1 MEEQDVARVLGAGDA
16 LAGFSRLSISLVLT
30 DPRQDD
36 NPIIYVNDAFERTTG
51 YSRSAA
57 VGRNCR
63 FLQGEHTDK
72 RDVDRI
78 RAAVETARDVS
89 VDILNY
95 RANGEPF
102 YNRVIIAPIMG
113 DDGEP
118 LFFFGIQKEL
128 VDSDRGADNR
138 ISEDHLGQL
147 QNLVQ
152 NDLALVLQRI
162 GRHQD
167 LSAGVPALE
176 IAGLPRRLEGLQLV
190 YEEMRHASRNRNR
203 LMLDL
208 GSLLSRLSSAIAHDE
223 AGPGIRFVQSV
234 EGTEVSLERATRI
247 ALVVSEVL
255 HNAFRH
261 AFSAGEDGTVELRA
275 TRLAGGAVRLVVS
288 DDGQGLPKGL
298 DWPNRRSTGG
308 RIVMDMLQGLDA
320 SLFVSRGAAGTTVT
334 IDIPVDLDAAA

>member
-51 YSRSAA
+51 YARS
-57 VGRNCR
+57 VVIGRNCR
-63 FLQGEHTDK
+63 FLQGEQTDK

-78 RAAVETARDVS
+78 RAAIEGARDVS

-95 RANGEPF
+95 RANGESF
-102 YNRVIIAPIMG
+102 FNRVIIAPILD
-113 DDGEP
+113 DDGRP

-138 ISEDHLGQL
+138 ISEDHLAQL

-167 LSAGVPALE
+167 ISAGVPALE
-176 IAGLPRRLEGLQLV
+176 ITGLPRRLEGLQLV

-203 LMLDL
+203 LVLDL

-223 AGPGIRFVQSV
+223 AGPGIRFVQAV
-234 EGTEVSLERATRI
+234 T
-247 ALVVSEVL
+247 
-255 HNAFRH
+255 
-261 AFSAGEDGTVELRA
+261 GEDGTVELRA
-275 TRLAGGAVRLVVS
+275 TRLAGGAVRLMVS

-298 DWPNRRSTGG
+298 DWPNRRTTGG
-308 RIVMDMLQGLDA
+308 RIVMDMVQGLDA
-320 SLFVSRGAAGTTVT
+320 SLFLSRGAAGTTVT
-334 IDIPVDLDAAA
+334 IDIPVDLDAA

>member
-1 MEEQDVARVLGAGDA
+1 MEERDVARVLGIGDA

-57 VGRNCR
+57 IGRNCR
-63 FLQGEHTDK
+63 FLQGENTDK

-78 RAAVETARDVS
+78 REALQEGRDVS

-102 YNRVIIAPIMG
+102 YNRLIIAPIRG
-113 DDGEP
+113 DDGQP
-118 LFFFGIQKEL
+118 MFFFGIQKEL
-128 VDSDRGADNR
+128 VESDRGADNR
-138 ISEDHLGQL
+138 ITRDHLGQL
-147 QNLVQ
+147 QSLVQ

-162 GRHQD
+162 GRHKD

-203 LMLDL
+203 MRLDL
-208 GSLLSRLSSAIAHDE
+208 GSLLSRLANAIAHDE

-234 EGTEVSLERATRI
+234 EGSEVSLERATRI
-247 ALVVSEVL
+247 ALLVSEVL

-261 AFSAGEDGTVELRA
+261 AFSGIDDGTVELRG
-275 TRLAGGAVRLVVS
+275 TRLSGGAVRLVVS
-288 DDGQGLPKGL
+288 DDGLGLPKGL

-308 RIVMDMLQGLDA
+308 RIVMDMLEGLDA

>member
-63 FLQGEHTDK
+63 FLQGDQTDK

-78 RAAVETARDVS
+78 REAIEAGRDVS

-95 RANGEPF
+95 RANGESF
-102 YNRVIIAPIMG
+102 FNRVIIAPIMG
-113 DDGEP
+113 DDGKP

-138 ISEDHLGQL
+138 ISEDHLLQL

-167 LSAGVPALE
+167 ISAGVPALE
-176 IAGLPRRLEGLQLV
+176 ITGLPRRLEGLQLV

-203 LMLDL
+203 LVLDL

-223 AGPGIRFVQSV
+223 AGPGIRFVQAV
-234 EGTEVSLERATRI
+234 EGAEVSLERATRI

-261 AFSAGEDGTVELRA
+261 AFSSGEDGTVELRA